1 MIRLYTMEE
10 CPYCKELKDLCTK
23 EGIKFEEVNIHSD
36 KDKEEVDKVFEL
48 TKVDSVPI
56 AKVGNQLI
64 APDVSFTSIEE
75 AFDIIKTLL
84 KA

>member
-1 MIRLYTMEE
+1 MIRIYTMDE

-23 EGIKFEEVNIHSD
+23 EGIKFDEIDIHSEEN
-36 KDKEEVDKVFEL
+36 KVEVDKVFEL

-56 AKVGNQLI
+56 AKVGNQLL

-75 AFDIIKTLL
+75 AFDIIKELL
-84 KA
+84 EA